1 MNHCSGFALCVL
13 LMFSSGC
20 ASQMSA
26 VLDESQI
33 EVEGSASFTNSE
45 SVNTLMAQGT
55 TLFHMSPSFQ
65 LGPRVD
71 LLRTSADGVDF
82 MQFKAGAEARYNL
95 STEGDILP
103 FFGGSLGFIRRSFD
117 SGSGFSD
124 SDTGFAWALNGG
136 FRVPVTPG
144 GFLVTKVE
152 WFNQSISDVDTDG
165 IGVFTGFAV
174 RF

>member
-1 MNHCSGFALCVL
+1 MNHCSGFALCIL
-13 LMFSSGC
+13 LMLSSGC

-103 FFGGSLGFIRRSFD
+103 FFGGSLGFIRVSAD
-117 SGSGFSD
+117 DGITSGSE
-124 SDTGFAWALNGG
+124 TGFAWALNGG
-136 FRVPVTPG
+136 IRVPVTPG
-144 GFLVTKVE
+144 GFLVTKLE
-152 WFNQSISDVDTDG
+152 WQNYSINDIDTDG
-165 IGVFTGFAV
+165 VSLTAGYAV

>member
-1 MNHCSGFALCVL
+1 LNHCSGFALCVL

-20 ASQMSA
+20 ATQLSA
-26 VLDESQI
+26 VLDESQT
-33 EVEGSASFTNSE
+33 EVEGTASFTNSE
-45 SVNTLMAQGT
+45 SVNTLAVAGS

-71 LLRTSADGVDF
+71 LQRTSSDGDSLMLLKGGV
-82 MQFKAGAEARYNL
+82 EARYNV

-103 FFGGSLGFIRRSFD
+103 FFGGALGFVYQSFD
-117 SGSGFSD
+117 IGNLSD
-124 SDTGFAWALNGG
+124 SDTGLAWALNGG
-136 FRVPVTPG
+136 VRVPVTPG

-165 IGVFTGFAV
+165 IGVFAGYSV